1 MLKFSQHLKNLKNRK
16 AQGLLDA
23 VMALGAIMTPLTVA
37 ALLVYSA
44 VTKTAYN
51 QDVYSAAFFANEGI
65 EEVRNLID
73 TNVIRFADSSCW
85 KTVTT
90 EDVCDSAIS
99 PMIDTADGQPSFYA
113 LPPDYI
119 DFTASLTPVSN
130 NDFSDSAVLARIS
143 NPYSIHLTFFG
154 PDKTLPVFTS
164 ERTGSQNTF
173 FMRQISAEL
182 STPDLNQDGNTDP
195 WEETL
200 TITSKVKW
208 PSHTRV
214 YAVYAYKS
222 VVTFTNSY

>member
-1 MLKFSQHLKNLKNRK
+1 MLKFLQYLKNLKNRK

-23 VMALGAIMTPLTVA
+23 TVALGAVMIPLGVA
-37 ALLVYSA
+37 GFIVHRGI
-44 VTKTAYN
+44 TQTAYN
-51 QDVYSAAFFANEGI
+51 EDVYLAALFANEGI

-73 TNVIRFADSSCW
+73 TNHIRFAPPACW
-85 KTVTT
+85 KTITT
-90 EDVCDSAIS
+90 EDVCNSSTS
-99 PMIDTADGQPSFYA
+99 PMIDTVDGQPSFYA

-119 DFTASLTPVSN
+119 DFTASLVSATN
-130 NDFSDSAVLARIS
+130 NDFSDSAVMARIS
-143 NPYSIHLTFFG
+143 NPYSIHKTFFG
-154 PDKTLPVFTS
+154 PDDTLPLFTGQ
-164 ERTGSQNTF
+164 RIGSTNTF

-195 WEETL
+195 EEETL

-214 YAVYAYKS
+214 YAYKS